1 MPIIVDGDVECVEIP
16 LRQSFATAR
25 DRLERQVSRPVVV
38 TLKLDDG
45 QLYQGES
52 VAVAYVTG
60 ETPESVQADMLSV
73 LPSLIGR
80 EITRLEPLLALLRSS
95 LPTSPSAR
103 AGLETALYRAFAERS
118 GLTLWELFGGAQES
132 VESDITLP
140 IVPDVLLRAQE
151 AARKGFRHFKM
162 KIGSGDHEAD
172 FRNLLAIHEA
182 VPRAV
187 FRLDANQA
195 FQAEEALV
203 FIQKALEAGV
213 LLELVEQPVLKTDMQ
228 SLNAVASRS
237 PVPIFADEAVCS
249 PADALR
255 LVSDTC
261 VQGINV
267 KLMKSGISGALE
279 IIAIA
284 RAARRKLMIG
294 CMLETRRGI
303 YPSLALACGTGAFDY
318 IDLDSHLL
326 MGEMDDDAWFR
337 QEGARLIIPE
347 GAVRVPPR

>member
-1 MPIIVDGDVECVEIP
+1 MPVIIDGGVECVEIP
-16 LRQSFATAR
+16 LLQSFATAR
-25 DRLERQVSRPVVV
+25 DRLTRQVSRPVIV

-45 QLYQGES
+45 HLFQGES
-52 VAVAYVTG
+52 VPVAYVTG
-60 ETPESVQADMLSV
+60 ETPESVQADIESV
-73 LPSLIGR
+73 LPGLIGM
-80 EITRLEPLLALLRSS
+80 EIFRLQPIIAHLKRS
-95 LPTSPSAR
+95 LPDSPSAR

-118 GLTLWELFGGAQES
+118 GLSLWELFGGAQTS

-140 IVPDVLLRAQE
+140 IVPDVLSRAQE
-151 AARKGFRHFKM
+151 ADRKGFRHFKM

-172 FRNLLAIHEA
+172 FRNLLAIHDA
-182 VPRAV
+182 VPDAV

-213 LLELVEQPVLKTDMQ
+213 TLELVEQPVLKTDIQ

-249 PADALR
+249 PAEALR

-284 RAARRKLMIG
+284 RAANRKLMIG

-318 IDLDSHLL
+318 IDLDSHLM
-326 MGEMDDDAWFR
+326 MGEPDENAWFR
-337 QEGARLIIPE
+337 QEGARLAIITD
-347 GAVRVPPR
+347 